1 MTTQSPPRGEG
12 SIKSELSQS
21 LSELSVTSSTQ
32 VKKKGKRRKQDSLY
46 THNRSKIERE
56 DVRTLSSES
65 LTSLKKHTRPA
76 LQSLRGTQV
85 LTVPYCII
93 LILLV

>member
-1 MTTQSPPRGEG
+1 MATHSPPRQEG

-32 VKKKGKRRKQDSLY
+32 VKKKGTRRNPLHI
-46 THNRSKIERE
+46 HNRTKIGRE

-65 LTSLKKHTRPA
+65 LTSLKQHTKPA

-85 LTVPYCII
+85 LTY
-93 LILLV
+93 LIVLF